1 MERTGAASGP
11 RLLGVVNLTDD
22 SFSDGGRYREGVDAL
37 KHALALAADGAARI
51 DLGAQ
56 STHPEA
62 ALVGPDEE
70 WRRLEPVLRELIA
83 ARIEVSVD
91 TFEPRVMERAL
102 ELGALCINDVTAL
115 RDERAARV
123 VAASRCELILMHS
136 TSREARAEREAP
148 SEADWIERIVRFFDE
163 RLAALERLGVA
174 RERVIVDPG
183 LGLFLSSQP
192 APSFE
197 VLRRIGE
204 LRRRV
209 GRPVC
214 VAPSRKSFLG
224 AALGRAPLERGAA
237 TLAAEVWCAAQGVDW
252 IRTHDVRAASD
263 ALRTWRALAGG

>member
-1 MERTGAASGP
+1 MEGRGSASWP
-11 RLLGVVNLTDD
+11 RLLGVVNLTAD
-22 SFSDGGRYREGVDAL
+22 SFSDGGRYREPAPAL
-37 KHALALAADGAARI
+37 QHAFELLAHGASRI

-56 STHPEA
+56 STHPDAE
-62 ALVGPDEE
+62 LVGADEE
-70 WRRLEPVLRELIA
+70 WRRLEPVLRELVA
-83 ARIEVSVD
+83 ARIEVSID
-91 TFEPRVMERAL
+91 TFEPTVIERAL
-102 ELGALCINDVTAL
+102 ARGAVCINDVTAL

-123 VAASRCELILMHS
+123 VAASRCELIVMHS
-136 TSREARAEREAP
+136 TSRQARAERGAP
-148 SEADWIERIVRFFDE
+148 TESDWIERIARFFDE

-174 RERVIVDPG
+174 RERIIVDPG
-183 LGLFLSSQP
+183 LGLFLSSDP

-204 LRRRV
+204 LRERV
-209 GRPVC
+209 GLPVC

-224 AALGRAPLERGAA
+224 APLGRAPLERGAA